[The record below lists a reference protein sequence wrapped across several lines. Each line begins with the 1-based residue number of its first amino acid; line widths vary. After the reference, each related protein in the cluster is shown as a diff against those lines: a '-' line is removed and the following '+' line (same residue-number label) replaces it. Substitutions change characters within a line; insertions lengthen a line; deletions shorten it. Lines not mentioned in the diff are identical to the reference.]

1 VPEGGLQGDTKGS
14 RGCGHFYDRAGL
26 LPDGT
31 EKSDDV
37 AGVPVIDVRYR
48 RPL

>member
-1 VPEGGLQGDTKGS
+1 
-14 RGCGHFYDRAGL
+14 
-26 LPDGT
+26 LPGGT